1 VAPGARVRGH
11 GRPEGRQLTGRIGVT
26 MLVGAVVFVVITL
39 FEQIPVIGW
48 LGALASIAAWV
59 WLAGEV
65 GRSGGASTDAA
76 VAGGLTGLVGAV
88 SAWLLQ
94 VGNLFGP
101 DTPGLARFGAGLGT
115 IGATIFLVLWPIIG
129 ALVCGGAAAIRARR
143 SAPEP

>member
-1 VAPGARVRGH
+1 M
-11 GRPEGRQLTGRIGVT
+11 LIGS
-26 MLVGAVVFVVITL
+26 LVFIVITL

-48 LGALASIAAWV
+48 LGALASFAAWI

-65 GRSGGASTDAA
+65 RRAGGTMADAA

-94 VGNLFGP
+94 IGNLFGP

-115 IGATIFLVLWPIIG
+115 IGATVFLVIWPLVG
-129 ALVCGGAAAIRARR
+129 ALVCGGAAAMRSRR
-143 SAPEP
+143 FASGP

>member
-1 VAPGARVRGH
+1 MS
-11 GRPEGRQLTGRIGVT
+11 LRIGPA
-26 MLVGAVVFVVITL
+26 LLLGSLIFLGITF

-48 LGALASIAAWV
+48 LGALVSLGAWL

-65 GRSGGASTDAA
+65 RRGGGSIVAAA
-76 VAGGLTGLVGAV
+76 VVGGVTGMVGAV

-115 IGATIFLVLWPIIG
+115 IGASVFLLLWPLVG
-129 ALVCGGAAAIRARR
+129 ASVCGASAAVRTRR
-143 SAPEP
+143 STRGSAGG